1 MRKLSDLQLE
11 EDNPFVGIDRVIPS
25 NNVTSLIVKRSFD
38 RQNETIFNYYSS
50 SLSFLRA
57 RVKIYLSSLSLSLS
71 L

>member
-11 EDNPFVGIDRVIPS
+11 EDNPLVGIDRVIPS